1 MDMDSVLA
9 RELPH
14 AVDVADIIIIIIII
28 LNAMLPYLTNK
39 SSIVNQMF
47 KL

>member
-1 MDMDSVLA
+1 MDSVLA

-14 AVDVADIIIIIIII
+14 AVDVADIIIIIIIII